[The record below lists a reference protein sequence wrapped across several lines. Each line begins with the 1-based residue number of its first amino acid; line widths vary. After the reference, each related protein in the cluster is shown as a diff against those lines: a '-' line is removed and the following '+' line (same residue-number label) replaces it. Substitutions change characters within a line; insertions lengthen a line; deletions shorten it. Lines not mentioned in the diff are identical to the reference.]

1 MWRDYYI
8 LVKFIEVAVYKL
20 FCFHIYR
27 PVLTRERKVTINST
41 VWDGIQW
48 T

>member
-1 MWRDYYI
+1 MGGNFLLDIGREVEEYI
-8 LVKFIEVAVYKL
+8 KGKVRYP
-20 FCFHIYR
+20 
-27 PVLTRERKVTINST
+27 PVLTRERKVIST